1 MLTGSLWC
9 IYVGV
14 EDDAR
19 YSSCKYYMMVEKV
32 TSIARRGTSIVF
44 TVAIGLM
51 AKTAWIMFE
60 IASNCSC
67 LHGFGKPRCA
77 LLRLRRRHGFVDTGS
92 AWLTGHVQVMC
103 TARSND
109 GEAPYALGSRCASFS
124 SAIPFYSPGAQQGR
138 IELIPGHGQKSII

>member
-1 MLTGSLWC
+1 M
-9 IYVGV
+9 GV

-92 AWLTGHVQVMC
+92 AWLTGHVQVM
-103 TARSND
+103 
-109 GEAPYALGSRCASFS
+109 YALGSRCASFS